1 MTNFETALQSLVG
14 REVHVRL
21 LVTAT
26 GPVDDRSSD
35 LQLVVQEVMPDS
47 FIGDQN
53 GITTYV
59 PFHAIAFVS
68 APSEE
73 D

>member
-26 GPVDDRSSD
+26 GPVDNRSSD
-35 LQLVVQEVMPDS
+35 LQVTVQEVMPDS
-47 FIGDQN
+47 FVGTQDGNTI
-53 GITTYV
+53 YV

-68 APSEE
+68 APSE

>member
-26 GPVDDRSSD
+26 GPVDNRSSD
-35 LQLVVQEVMPDS
+35 LRLVVQEVMPDS
-47 FIGDQN
+47 FVGEHD
-53 GITTYV
+53 GRTTYV
-59 PFHAIAFVS
+59 PFHAIAFIS
-68 APSEE
+68 ADTE

>member
-26 GPVDDRSSD
+26 GPVDDRTSD
-35 LQLVVQEVMPDS
+35 LTLTVQEVMPDS
-47 FIGDQN
+47 FVGEQD
-53 GITTYV
+53 GTTTYV

-68 APSEE
+68 APSE